1 MIESDACYGK
11 LDKVLSNKMQTN
23 ANSEIR
29 VLESQET
36 YLSARTTELAT

>member
-1 MIESDACYGK
+1 MESLIKYFP
-11 LDKVLSNKMQTN
+11 NKMQTN